1 MDRGVEQP
9 EVRQTDPQ
17 QKKAQR
23 RLIALAVILVIAGG
37 AYWYFSQPAV
47 LHNAVSFESS
57 VEQAAVQSIKQNISA
72 PPPLVKTSHSGGSG
86 SGDSGSGGSFTLTR
100 AGVIAD
106 TNSQRAENG
115 NLKPL
120 AENATLDQI
129 ATARL
134 NDMFQKQYF
143 AHVAPDGGS
152 AQTVAAA
159 VGYNYLAIGEN
170 LAQGN
175 FPGDTGVVDAW
186 MGSPGHRANILNI
199 HYTEIGVA
207 VGQGMFQ
214 GEQTWLAVQIF
225 GRPASDCPAPSTAE
239 KATIDANEAQ
249 LNQMNADLTAK
260 KADIDSTQ
268 PQYGPSYNAK
278 ISAYNDEVAQYNDLA
293 AQTKTEVAQYNA
305 AVQSYNTCINS

>member
-1 MDRGVEQP
+1 MDEGVQQTETRQP
-9 EVRQTDPQ
+9 DPRR
-17 QKKAQR
+17 KKAQR
-23 RLIALAVILVIAGG
+23 RLIAIAVFLVVAGG

-47 LHNAVSFESS
+47 LHDVASFESS
-57 VEQAAVQSIKQNISA
+57 VEQAAVQSIKQNFSA

-86 SGDSGSGGSFTLTR
+86 SGGSGSGGSFTLTR
-100 AGVIAD
+100 AGVITD
-106 TNSQRAENG
+106 TNSQRAANG

-120 AENATLDQI
+120 AENTTLDEI

-159 VGYNYLAIGEN
+159 VGYRYLAIGEN
-170 LAQGN
+170 LAQGD
-175 FPGDTGVVDAW
+175 FPGDKGVVDAW

-207 VGQGMFQ
+207 VKQGLFQ

-225 GRPASDCPAPSTAE
+225 GRPASDCPAPSAAE
-239 KATIDANEAQ
+239 KSAIDTNEAQ
-249 LNQMNADLTAK
+249 LNQMNADLAAK
-260 KADIDSTQ
+260 KADIDASQ
-268 PQYGPSYNAK
+268 PKYGPDYNAK
-278 ISAYNDEVAQYNDLA
+278 ISAYNAEVAQYNDLA
-293 AQTKTEVAQYNA
+293 TQTKTEISQYNA